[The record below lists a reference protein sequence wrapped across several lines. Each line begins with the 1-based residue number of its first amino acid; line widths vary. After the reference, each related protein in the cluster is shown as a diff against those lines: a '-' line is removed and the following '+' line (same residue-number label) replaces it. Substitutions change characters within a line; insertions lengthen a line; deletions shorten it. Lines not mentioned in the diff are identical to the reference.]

1 MLAPGMLAPSVTALF
16 CREMSALR
24 QLTKKGYG
32 TSRVTADR
40 YTMTVVMGMRI
51 RLIGMESKGM
61 V

>member
-1 MLAPGMLAPSVTALF
+1 MLAPSVTALF

-24 QLTKKGYG
+24 QVPKKGCG

-40 YTMTVVMGMRI
+40 YTMTVVMGTRI
-51 RLIGMESKGM
+51 RPIGMESKGM